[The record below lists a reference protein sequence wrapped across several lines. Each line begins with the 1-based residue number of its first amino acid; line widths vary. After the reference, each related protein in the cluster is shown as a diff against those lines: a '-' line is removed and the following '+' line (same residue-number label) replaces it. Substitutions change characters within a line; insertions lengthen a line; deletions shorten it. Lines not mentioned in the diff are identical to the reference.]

1 MKKLLLLILLVSM
14 VSCSSDIED
23 NRTTDPIIGNW
34 ICDPCS
40 VDDRYS
46 LSATA
51 AFNSNGSYAT
61 TYNLPEG
68 DGGEGVSEGQRGTWE
83 NLGSDFNALSQV
95 YNFKVTYVEAELQ
108 DEIVTFRFTEDFN
121 EFTVD
126 GRTYIRR

>member
-1 MKKLLLLILLVSM
+1 MKKLLLVLMFVPL
-14 VSCSSDIED
+14 VSCSSDD
-23 NRTTDPIIGNW
+23 DANRPTDPIIGNW

-46 LSATA
+46 LSATG

-121 EFTVD
+121 EFTND
-126 GRTYIRR
+126 DLTFIRQ

>member
-1 MKKLLLLILLVSM
+1 MTLIG
-14 VSCSSDIED
+14 
-23 NRTTDPIIGNW
+23 TTDPIIGNW

-40 VDDRYS
+40 NDDGYS
-46 LSATA
+46 LSVTG

-68 DGGEGVSEGQRGTWE
+68 DGGEGLSGSQTGTWE
-83 NLGSDFNALSQV
+83 NIWSDLNALSQV
-95 YNFKVTYVEAELQ
+95 YNFKYTNESDDQ
-108 DEIVTFRFTEDFN
+108 DEIATHRFTEDFN

>member
-1 MKKLLLLILLVSM
+1 MKKLLLLLLFVPL
-14 VSCSSDIED
+14 VSCSSDD
-23 NRTTDPIIGNW
+23 DANRTTDPIIGNW

-46 LSATA
+46 LSATV
-51 AFNSNGSYAT
+51 AFNSNGSYTA

-68 DGGEGVSEGQRGTWE
+68 DGGEGLSGSQTGTWE
-83 NLGSDFNALSQV
+83 NIWSDLNALSQV
-95 YNFKVTYVEAELQ
+95 YNFKYTNESDDQ
-108 DEIVTFRFTEDFN
+108 DEIATHRFTEDFN

>member
-1 MKKLLLLILLVSM
+1 MLLFPM
-14 VSCSSDIED
+14 VSCSSDD
-23 NRTTDPIIGNW
+23 DTNRTTDPIIGNW
-34 ICDPCS
+34 ICDSCL
-40 VDDRYS
+40 VDNRYS

-95 YNFKVTYVEAELQ
+95 YNFKGTYVEAELQ

-121 EFTVD
+121 EFTND
-126 GRTYIRR
+126 DLTFIRQ

>member
-1 MKKLLLLILLVSM
+1 MKKLLLLLLLVPM
-14 VSCSSDIED
+14 VSCSSDD
-23 NRTTDPIIGNW
+23 DTNRTTDPIIGNW

-68 DGGEGVSEGQRGTWE
+68 DGGESVSGSQRGTWG
-83 NLGSDFNALSQV
+83 NLGSDLNALSQV
-95 YNFKVTYVEAELQ
+95 YKVKETSESGDQ
-108 DEIVTFRFTEDFN
+108 DDIVTFTFTENFN
-121 EFTVD
+121 EFTTD
-126 GRTYIRR
+126 GLTYIRQ

>member
-1 MKKLLLLILLVSM
+1 MKKLLLVLMFVPL
-14 VSCSSDIED
+14 VSCSSDD
-23 NRTTDPIIGNW
+23 DANRPTDPIIGNW

-46 LSATA
+46 LSATG

-68 DGGEGVSEGQRGTWE
+68 DGGEGVSESQRGTWE
-83 NLGSDFNALSQV
+83 NLGSDLNALSQV
-95 YNFKVTYVEAELQ
+95 YNFKGTDEEGDR

-121 EFTVD
+121 EFTND
-126 GRTYIRR
+126 GLTFIRQ

>member
-1 MKKLLLLILLVSM
+1 MKKLLLLILLVFM
-14 VSCSSDIED
+14 VSCSSDD
-23 NRTTDPIIGNW
+23 DANRTTDPIIGNW

-46 LSATA
+46 LSATV
-51 AFNSNGSYAT
+51 AFNSNGSYTA

-68 DGGEGVSEGQRGTWE
+68 DGGEGVSGSQTGTWE
-83 NLGSDFNALSQV
+83 NLGSDINALSQV
-95 YNFKVTYVEAELQ
+95 YNFKYTNESDDQ
-108 DEIVTFRFTEDFN
+108 DEIATHRFTEDFN